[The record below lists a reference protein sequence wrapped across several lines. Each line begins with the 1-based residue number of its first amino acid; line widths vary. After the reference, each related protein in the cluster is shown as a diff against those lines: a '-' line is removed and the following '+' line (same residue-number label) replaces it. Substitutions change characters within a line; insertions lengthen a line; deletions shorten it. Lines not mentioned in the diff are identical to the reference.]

1 MQSRCNRYEHV
12 YENVDSMLNASNNP
26 HEFTHGQSDEGEK
39 ETRKT
44 ASRSL
49 QTQVCICVYVV
60 PLPNVNIWS
69 KKKNIVQEP
78 EKKTIYWIYKMRW
91 LKIASVYSCQFR
103 ISFDI
108 YATMLYQM
116 SSAFTSRENAFY
128 LQVTC
133 ILFNTHSFNVS
144 RARLYANWDLND
156 CASCSLS
163 HSRMRLMNFILYNIG
178 FCFAFHRLY
187 QLH

>member
-1 MQSRCNRYEHV
+1 MCMRMSTVCSMHQIIHMNLLMDNRMKEKKRREKPHRDHFRHKCVSVFMLCRYQMWTYE
-12 YENVDSMLNASNNP
+12 A
-26 HEFTHGQSDEGEK
+26 
-39 ETRKT
+39 
-44 ASRSL
+44 
-49 QTQVCICVYVV
+49 
-60 PLPNVNIWS
+60 